1 MSLFIQEIKRSYK
14 APLIIFAFAAI
25 ITFGLKSRTS
35 IFESSTVFDILIFV
49 LPISAAIASF
59 AVSKRYGKSRV
70 FGRSYFLLGCGFFVL
85 FLGELLYFAYD
96 DVLDVSVLDT
106 FDYLFLAS
114 TMLTISHIII
124 NVRYFAE
131 KIETYQKVLAVSIPI
146 LTVLSYSFLV
156 FVNGHK
162 PDYYFFFNLL
172 FVSFAA
178 VNLGL
183 VVVGFTLFR
192 HTVLNSA
199 WFLLLIGFFVST
211 IGDLEFRYYHTFGGD
226 YLANNSS
233 VLWISSL
240 MILVYALYKH
250 QKAI

>member
-1 MSLFIQEIKRSYK
+1 M
-14 APLIIFAFAAI
+14 
-25 ITFGLKSRTS
+25 
-35 IFESSTVFDILIFV
+35 
-49 LPISAAIASF
+49 
-59 AVSKRYGKSRV
+59 
-70 FGRSYFLLGCGFFVL
+70 
-85 FLGELLYFAYD
+85 GEFLYFVYD
-96 DVLDVSVLDT
+96 DVLDSSILDT

-114 TMLTISHIII
+114 TGFTLSHIVI

-131 KIETYQKVLAVSIPI
+131 KIEPYQKILAILIPVLI
-146 LTVLSYSFLV
+146 VLSYSFLV
-156 FVNGHK
+156 FANGHK

-192 HTVLNSA
+192 HTVLISA

-211 IGDLEFRYYHTFGGD
+211 LGDLEFRYYHTFGGD